1 MNISTSIIDGSES
14 VVLDSI
20 MEITQDE
27 YSDSTGYSSVT
38 DCVTSYDADGNI
50 TGYTY
55 TTDVTDADGWSYNWT
70 DSYDA
75 NWTLT
80 QSAYSDITGYSSVT
94 AVLPSYDADGSITG
108 YTYTTSGT
116 NPDGVRRRM
125 IWNSRSDFGAEV
137 IGSSGS
143 GYAALR

>member
-50 TGYTY
+50 AGYTY

-80 QSAYSDITGYSSVT
+80 QT
-94 AVLPSYDADGSITG
+94 AFTIYEPILWKYP
-108 YTYTTSGT
+108 
-116 NPDGVRRRM
+116 
-125 IWNSRSDFGAEV
+125 
-137 IGSSGS
+137 
-143 GYAALR
+143 